1 MTRIV
6 CLVCDVAKKKSDLD
20 HAERQGHENAYCDG
34 CGKRTRNR
42 EVASD
47 QALIAER
54 SALTFAQ
61 QRELFLDERRR
72 A

>member
-1 MTRIV
+1 MNRVV
-6 CLVCDVAKKKSDLD
+6 CLVCDIQKSSVELAM
-20 HAERQGHENAYCDG
+20 AERDGLLAYCDG

-47 QALIAER
+47 QTPIAPQ

-61 QRELFLDERRR
+61 QRRIFEHERKR